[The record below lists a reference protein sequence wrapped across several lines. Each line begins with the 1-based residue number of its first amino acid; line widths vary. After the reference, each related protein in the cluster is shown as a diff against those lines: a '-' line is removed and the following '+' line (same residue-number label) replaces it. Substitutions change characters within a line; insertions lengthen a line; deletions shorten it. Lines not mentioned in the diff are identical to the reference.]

1 MSDVEDHCTTGNA
14 GIATAASTSENT
26 DTAAMSERFPPTSPP
41 RDATITSSSSA
52 VSSSSAAAL
61 HSMGQ
66 QQQQQLAM
74 IITTPKV
81 QDDDDYLCFE
91 QQTPPAFSPLPVMVS
106 AKRLGK
112 EVRRNHSKRRRLRS
126 FPHCGKENHDAAT
139 ATDASC
145 WALQECWSSTA
156 ASPTSDDDNE
166 SATQYRIRQGLS
178 PEELAKHYWNLCYG
192 AEPLKQQSLSATR
205 APPVKSCLSSTK
217 KRNNAIV
224 NITIQTP
231 TIYSRPNHHSITI
244 SNPNDIAPLS
254 AYSTPSPGESLSPA
268 MTPSRKVQFGHSMA
282 AEFIAEEPTGALTP
296 MPIDVARER
305 FPIEQKNNTQEELAE
320 TAETK
325 CNTSILSEWEQDFD
339 ELIKDDDD
347 EELEAMLFTE
357 TTRRNKR
364 NGTTRRR
371 DSTVFTPSPGSKGLL
386 QDDIEGMPPAMVT
399 SLQMDSPMA
408 EQHETSPTRQLDVGF
423 QQCSENV
430 MERLINR
437 QKISAGEALTTLA
450 SRGGTGLTTDLE
462 EWNNS
467 FWPVRSQI
475 YDCLLTT
482 LKQWSM
488 SLLTV
493 EPKGIL
499 LKNSKHW
506 KQAEQITIVDVERLE
521 QAAFEKVNAQL
532 KLFAT
537 KLDREFSTIT
547 NLLTLEKTSLKR
559 QIDQEEAAIARLE
572 QQVVAAQ
579 QTKEHAR
586 IVLEY
591 PWCGLAY
598 FATRALFPFKLQM
611 YQAEY
616 FKVAFPHEL
625 LGLETTVCCNLTDS
639 SYNIQVHTIKDVG
652 APASL
657 FRALFCITTIRNM
670 ISKSC
675 QSVQE
680 FLNRFGTILGRIEL
694 VGTDVSLIRQRPF
707 VQSTIV
713 ITECNKA
720 IKLIVGMDH
729 DIQLHLVY
737 DRTASFP
744 RGLTVFQN
752 GKVNAEL
759 DNFSLASMSKTA
771 CSGVG
776 ILQKVCDGIHKAML
790 QE

>member
-1 MSDVEDHCTTGNA
+1 MASINDDDDVPTASLWNRWRGSSNKLIPRLAPRRRRRRRGPLLRMSDVEDHCTTGNA

-61 HSMGQ
+61 HSMGQQ

-205 APPVKSCLSSTK
+205 APPVKSWCVQRHSTHTLAIQTMHLQTNTHSITHFLSCSLSSTK

-386 QDDIEGMPPAMVT
+386 QDDIEGMPQAMVT

-423 QQCSENV
+423 QQCSE
-430 MERLINR
+430 
-437 QKISAGEALTTLA
+437 
-450 SRGGTGLTTDLE
+450 
-462 EWNNS
+462 
-467 FWPVRSQI
+467 VR
-475 YDCLLTT
+475 
-482 LKQWSM
+482 
-488 SLLTV
+488 
-493 EPKGIL
+493 
-499 LKNSKHW
+499 
-506 KQAEQITIVDVERLE
+506 A
-521 QAAFEKVNAQL
+521 
-532 KLFAT
+532 
-537 KLDREFSTIT
+537 
-547 NLLTLEKTSLKR
+547 
-559 QIDQEEAAIARLE
+559 
-572 QQVVAAQ
+572 
-579 QTKEHAR
+579 
-586 IVLEY
+586 
-591 PWCGLAY
+591 
-598 FATRALFPFKLQM
+598 
-611 YQAEY
+611 
-616 FKVAFPHEL
+616 PHL
-625 LGLETTVCCNLTDS
+625 
-639 SYNIQVHTIKDVG
+639 
-652 APASL
+652 
-657 FRALFCITTIRNM
+657 
-670 ISKSC
+670 
-675 QSVQE
+675 
-680 FLNRFGTILGRIEL
+680 
-694 VGTDVSLIRQRPF
+694 VSLERQ
-707 VQSTIV
+707 
-713 ITECNKA
+713 TE
-720 IKLIVGMDH
+720 
-729 DIQLHLVY
+729 
-737 DRTASFP
+737 S
-744 RGLTVFQN
+744 
-752 GKVNAEL
+752 
-759 DNFSLASMSKTA
+759 S
-771 CSGVG
+771 
-776 ILQKVCDGIHKAML
+776 
-790 QE
+790 